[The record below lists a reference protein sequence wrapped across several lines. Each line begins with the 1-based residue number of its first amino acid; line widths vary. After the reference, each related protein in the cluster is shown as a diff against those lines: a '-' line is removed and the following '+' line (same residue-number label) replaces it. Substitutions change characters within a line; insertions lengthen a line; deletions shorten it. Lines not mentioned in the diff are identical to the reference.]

1 MSQQP
6 QYRVI
11 GGGGEVVQQQ
21 LQQPEQQQ
29 QQQQIRIVKMDGGSA
44 AIPQTQPPQQQ
55 QIRVLNS
62 DGTTSALGGNFRIIS
77 ASGQQ
82 GQQIAAVILICG
94 FLRNLSLYVCPTYCM

>member
-1 MSQQP
+1 MSQPQT

-11 GGGGEVVQQQ
+11 SGGGGEVQQQ
-21 LQQPEQQQ
+21 P
-29 QQQQIRIVKMDGGSA
+29 QQQIRVVKMEAGSA
-44 AIPQTQPPQQQ
+44 SAASIPQPLPQQPPQ

-82 GQQIAAVILICG
+82 GQEIAAVIQYFTREI
-94 FLRNLSLYVCPTYCM
+94 VI

>member
-1 MSQQP
+1 MACFSKNLTLFPFLFKVSQPQT

-11 GGGGEVVQQQ
+11 GGGGEVQQQ
-21 LQQPEQQQ
+21 QPQ
-29 QQQQIRIVKMDGGSA
+29 QQQQIRVVKMDGGSA
-44 AIPQTQPPQQQ
+44 AIAQTQQAQPQ

-82 GQQIAAVILICG
+82 GRSTNCCC
-94 FLRNLSLYVCPTYCM
+94 NLPF

>member
-1 MSQQP
+1 MTGEEVSQPQT

-11 GGGGEVVQQQ
+11 GGGGEVQQQ
-21 LQQPEQQQ
+21 QQQPQ
-29 QQQQIRIVKMDGGSA
+29 QQQQIRVVKMDGGSA
-44 AIPQTQPPQQQ
+44 AIAQTQQAQPQ

-82 GQQIAAVILICG
+82 GGASQIRLVSAG
-94 FLRNLSLYVCPTYCM
+94 SSSPTRALTL